1 MLNLEGVTSP
11 IDYATLKECPELERM
26 EYFQN
31 LQGSLFKLTR
41 GEYDFILDIIREEN
55 PVIDETS
62 IDTYTK
68 DDFLDEV
75 YMAEKRYQSL
85 VAVLRSKKNIIL

>member
-1 MLNLEGVTSP
+1 
-11 IDYATLKECPELERM
+11 M

-75 YMAEKRYQSL
+75 YMAEKR
-85 VAVLRSKKNIIL
+85 